1 MAAAANRLA
10 DYQSGRGAGVITPDG
25 CPVEVYTRLPAGEE
39 PGLIHGAVPA
49 GASILEL
56 GAGAG
61 RVTHPL
67 VALGHPVTAVDES
80 AAMLEHVRGAA
91 TVQGA
96 IETLD
101 LGVRFDAVVL
111 GSHLVNTPDPG
122 QRAAFLAACAR
133 HVAPGGSVLIEQVS
147 EAFFA
152 GMAPTFVDHGT
163 ITARFR
169 DVRRPAPGR
178 LAMTIDYAADGG
190 SWTQR
195 LVCARFDLAELGA
208 AGLGFAGLLT
218 ADGSWFRARPAV
230 DRASSDGVTAAP
242 AAGSGDDHDD

>member
-1 MAAAANRLA
+1 MNRLKQ
-10 DYQSGRGAGVITPDG
+10 YQSGTGSGAITSDG
-25 CPVEVYTRLPAGEE
+25 CPVEVYALLPAGRE
-39 PGLIHGAVPA
+39 PQVIHDAIPA
-49 GASILEL
+49 GGSVLEL

-80 AAMLEHVRGAA
+80 PAMLEHIRGAR
-91 TVQGA
+91 TVRSS
-96 IETLD
+96 IEELD

-111 GSHLVNTPDPG
+111 GSHLVNSPDAG

-152 GMAPTFVDHGT
+152 GMVPGFVDHGA

-169 DVRRPAPGR
+169 DVRRPAPDR
-178 LAMTIDYAADGG
+178 LAMTIDYAANGE

-195 LVCARFDLAELGA
+195 LVCARFDPAELAG
-208 AGLGFAGLLT
+208 AGLALDGVLT
-218 ADGSWFRARPAV
+218 EDGAWLRARPV
-230 DRASSDGVTAAP
+230 PGRVPLP
-242 AAGSGDDHDD
+242 AAAAGGGHGV